1 MRTRLL
7 ALTATLVAGCT
18 YCDGRE
24 ELERARQGDVA
35 AIQQA
40 GELGD
45 PRIPASASLVDPR
58 IDEAIAA
65 VASHLDSTDPFI
77 RLQALES
84 VRRLAQRARD
94 VYRNRF
100 PSLFDRLLTDP
111 EAAVRWRAAWALGRL
126 ERTSPE
132 LRAAAAD
139 PDPLVAERAVWALGQ
154 ARDDEAVDALVAAL
168 DREEPIAAR
177 ACAALARVTGQRHP
191 DRAAWQ
197 EWGRRF
203 RASRRGD

>member
-1 MRTRLL
+1 MRTSLALL
-7 ALTATLVAGCT
+7 AAALVAGCGT
-18 YCDGRE
+18 CDDRE

-35 AIQQA
+35 AIQQT

-45 PRIPASASLVDPR
+45 PRIPASAALVDPR

-65 VASHLDSTDPFI
+65 VASHLDSADPFI

-100 PSLFDRLLTDP
+100 PTLFDRLLSDP
-111 EAAVRWRAAWALGRL
+111 EAEVRWRAAWALGRI

-132 LRAAAAD
+132 LRGAALD
-139 PDPLVAERAVWALGQ
+139 PHPLVAERAVWALGQ
-154 ARDDEAVDALVAAL
+154 ARDDAAVDVLVTTLDRDDAVAAQ
-168 DREEPIAAR
+168 AA
-177 ACAALARVTGQRHP
+177 ASLARITGLRHP
-191 DRAAWQ
+191 DVAGWRA
-197 EWGRRF
+197 WGRQW
-203 RASRRGD
+203 RARRSD